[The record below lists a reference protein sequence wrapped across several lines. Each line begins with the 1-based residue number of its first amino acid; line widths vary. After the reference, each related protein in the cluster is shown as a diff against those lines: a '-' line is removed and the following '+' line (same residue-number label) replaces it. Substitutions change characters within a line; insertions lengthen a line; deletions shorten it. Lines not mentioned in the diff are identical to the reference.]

1 MIRKE
6 SSNYSDLEFDQQDL
20 DNIDKAAQQ
29 VDKPDAAIA
38 DLLHDAENWEFSD
51 EEADYSKT
59 TRLITRRS
67 RPGYERLR
75 VIEINDGY
83 FDNKYE
89 KVGLPYFFESIS
101 KNPQRL
107 KCKRTKSDDL
117 LMVILSD
124 DWLECPVKIGSSI
137 HQTLSHTDNQIR

>member
-20 DNIDKAAQQ
+20 DNIDNAAQQ
-29 VDKPDAAIA
+29 VDKPGAAIA

-51 EEADYSKT
+51 EETDYSKT
-59 TRLITRRS
+59 TRVITRRS

-89 KVGLPYFFESIS
+89 KVGDPHSFESIS
-101 KNPQRL
+101 KN
-107 KCKRTKSDDL
+107 
-117 LMVILSD
+117 I
-124 DWLECPVKIGSSI
+124 
-137 HQTLSHTDNQIR
+137 